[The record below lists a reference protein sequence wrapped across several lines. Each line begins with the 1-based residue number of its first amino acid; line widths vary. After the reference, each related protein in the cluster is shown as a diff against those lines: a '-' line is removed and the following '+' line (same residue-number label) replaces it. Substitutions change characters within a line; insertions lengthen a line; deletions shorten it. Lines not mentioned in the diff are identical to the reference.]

1 MFSTSKPH
9 KLRLLP
15 SITNLLDE
23 IKQEV
28 NVSAADLVMAVYG
41 VVNQQLETILVRNE
55 FRFVDDYF
63 EVEKA
68 LYATEDP
75 SKLYLSFAIAQDCVD
90 VSDQGRTGAILRM
103 EGDGTYDTESANF
116 SDIRLSR
123 QNLSYLNED
132 GSRSVVVNMLAL
144 VGSAVIGHREVLHTV
159 RYALE
164 R

>member
-68 LYATEDP
+68 PYAT
-75 SKLYLSFAIAQDCVD
+75 
-90 VSDQGRTGAILRM
+90 
-103 EGDGTYDTESANF
+103 
-116 SDIRLSR
+116 
-123 QNLSYLNED
+123 
-132 GSRSVVVNMLAL
+132 
-144 VGSAVIGHREVLHTV
+144 
-159 RYALE
+159 
-164 R
+164 